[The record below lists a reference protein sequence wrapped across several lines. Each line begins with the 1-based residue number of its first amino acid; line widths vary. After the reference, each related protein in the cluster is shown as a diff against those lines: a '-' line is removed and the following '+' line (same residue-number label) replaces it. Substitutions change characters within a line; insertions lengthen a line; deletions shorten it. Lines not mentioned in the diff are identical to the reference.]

1 MAIASTIFEK
11 CLPAIGSSINSCG
24 ALTEC
29 DIVTATPDELEEIFQ
44 SNGDFRDMSSLLV
57 TQFEIKACGAKQNGL
72 YDFLMANA
80 KPMKNRTIKTPLGF
94 GNSEIAPF
102 IMAETMSVINDK
114 YWSIKDSSTSEGTI
128 TFNLQSPGNVD
139 LDLSWFPDDIRVFA
153 FGTSAAGSAI
163 RASYKVT
170 GASLSTYNGSPSI
183 AVDVVSQNAGS
194 FLPAAKTETP
204 TTGFLVLGTPNVAD
218 VERWCENRPA
228 LNGRK
233 HVPFWFETTRWTMC
247 VDELYERAFA
257 RLRQNNDYF
266 RLFGDIEVAQRN
278 KQYAERFQR
287 DWVNQVFWGKA
298 SNANQTLANY
308 RSLPTISSATS
319 NVFDL
324 NTEGKCVGRKA
335 DVIGIYE
342 QLAQCNRVADLQG
355 QTLNLEEFFNN
366 VIYPIVRSRGD
377 QGKPNQIIE
386 VITDSFYASL
396 FQRGMIRYFNEQSE
410 GLARFMIDTKKI
422 MTGQKGELG
431 FSFDTYHLIYPQGVE
446 LRVLTHPFF
455 DDFVTQAKDNG
466 VETSG
471 RMLWILDW
479 SGIYPGIIGYNRVV
493 HRTGAIEDLAKIDAS
508 YACVMANPTAELSL
522 NSITYTVIVECP
534 SDSIVIEGVAAN
546 IPVAT
551 GATSDPSAYDY
562 YTDND
567 SPYVV

>member
-1 MAIASTIFEK
+1 MSISANIFEK
-11 CLPAIGSSINSCG
+11 CLPAIGTSINSCG

-29 DIVTATPDELEEIFQ
+29 DIVTATPDDLEDIFQ
-44 SNGDFRDMSSLLV
+44 SEGDFRDMSSLLM
-57 TQFEIKACGAKQNGL
+57 TQFEIKACGTKQNGL

-102 IMAETMSVINDK
+102 IMAETTSIINDK
-114 YWSIKDSSTSEGTI
+114 YWSIKESTDNGGGSV
-128 TFNLQSPGNVD
+128 TFNVQSPGNVD
-139 LDLSWFPDDIRVFA
+139 LDLTWFPDDIRIFV
-153 FGTSAAGSAI
+153 FGTSAGGSAI
-163 RASYKVT
+163 RGSYKVT
-170 GASLSTYNGSPSI
+170 GAAASTYNGSPSI
-183 AVDVVSQNAGS
+183 AVTASDQQGGS
-194 FLPAAKTETP
+194 FLPTAKKSIP
-204 TTGFLVLGTPNVAD
+204 TAGFMVLGTPNVAD

-233 HVPFWFETTRWTMC
+233 HVPFWFETNRWTMC

-257 RLRQNNDYF
+257 RLRTNNDYF

-298 SNANQTLANY
+298 SDANQTLAGY

-319 NVFDL
+319 SVFDL

-355 QTLNLEEFFNN
+355 QQLNLEELFQA
-366 VIYPIVRSRGD
+366 IYEIVRSRGD
-377 QGKPNQIIE
+377 QGKPNKIVEI
-386 VITDSFYASL
+386 ITDSYFASL
-396 FQRGMIRYFNEQSE
+396 FQRGMIRYFNAQSE

-431 FSFDTYHLIYPQGVE
+431 FSFDSYHLIWPQGVE
-446 LRVLTHPFF
+446 LRVLTHDFF
-455 DDFVTQAKDNG
+455 DDFVSIAKDEG
-466 VETSG
+466 VESSG

-479 SGIYPGIIGYNRVV
+479 SGIYPGIIASNRVV
-493 HRTGAIEDLAKIDAS
+493 HRTGDINDLAKIDAS
-508 YACVMANPTAELSL
+508 YACIMANPTQEVSL
-522 NSITYTVIVECP
+522 NSVTYTVVVECP
-534 SDSIVIEGVAAN
+534 LDNLIIEGIGTY
-546 IPVAT
+546 IPDHT
-551 GATSDPSAYDY
+551 GKSETPSDADY
-562 YTDND
+562 YTTYD
-567 SPYVV
+567 

>member
-1 MAIASTIFEK
+1 MAIAANIFEK
-11 CLPAIGSSINSCG
+11 CLPAIGTSINSCG

-29 DIVTATPDELEEIFQ
+29 DIVTATPDDLAEIFQ
-44 SNGDFRDMSSLLV
+44 DDNGDFREMSSLLM
-57 TQFEIKACGAKQNGL
+57 TQFEIKACGAKENGL

-80 KPMKNRTIKTPLGF
+80 KPMKQRTIKTPLGF

-114 YWSIKDSSTSEGTI
+114 YWSIKESSVDGGGVV

-153 FGTSAAGSAI
+153 FGTSAGGSAI

-170 GASLSTYNGSPSI
+170 GATASTYNGSPSI
-183 AVDVVSQNAGS
+183 AITATSQNAGS
-194 FLPAAKTETP
+194 FLPAAKVSRP
-204 TTGFLVLGTPNVAD
+204 TTGFLVLGTPNIAD

-257 RLRQNNDYF
+257 RLRQSNDYF
-266 RLFGDIEVAQRN
+266 KLFGDIEIAQRN

-298 SNANQTLANY
+298 SSASQTLAAY
-308 RSLPTISSATS
+308 RSLPTISTLSS
-319 NVFDL
+319 DIFNMPGS
-324 NTEGKCVGRKA
+324 EGRCVGRKA

-342 QLAQCNRVADLQG
+342 QLAQCNRIADLQG
-355 QTLNLEEFFNN
+355 QTLNLEEFFNHI
-366 VIYPIVRSRGD
+366 IYPIVRSRGD
-377 QGKPNQIIE
+377 QGKPNKIIE

-396 FQRGMIRYFNEQSE
+396 FQRGMIRYFNAQSE

-446 LRVLTHPFF
+446 LRILTHPFF
-455 DDFVTQAKDNG
+455 DDFVTQAKEND
-466 VETSG
+466 VESTG

-479 SGIYPGIIGYNRVV
+479 SGIYPGIIASNRVV

-508 YACVMANPTAELSL
+508 YACVMANPTSEISL
-522 NSITYTVIVECP
+522 NSVTYTVVVECP
-534 SDSIVIEGVAAN
+534 SDNMIVEGIATR
-546 IPVAT
+546 IPDAL
-551 GATSDPSAYDY
+551 GESASPSYDDY
-562 YTDND
+562 YTAND
-567 SPYVV
+567 